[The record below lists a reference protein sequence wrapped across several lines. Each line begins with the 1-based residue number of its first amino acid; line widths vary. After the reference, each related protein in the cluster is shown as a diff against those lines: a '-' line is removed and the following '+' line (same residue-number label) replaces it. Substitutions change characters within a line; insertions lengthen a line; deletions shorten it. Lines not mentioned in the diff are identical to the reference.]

1 MNNQPLNKSPKK
13 RFSPDIS
20 KFPMI
25 MGIVNTTPD
34 SFSDGG
40 RYDNIQ
46 KAEEHALRL
55 EDEGADVIDLGGESS
70 RPFADPVSEEEEI
83 RRVVPLI
90 SRLSGRLSVPIS
102 VDTTKSVVARLACE
116 EGARIINDIS
126 AMTLDPD
133 MLETAAQSSAA
144 VILMHMLGEPRTMQ
158 VDPFYKDVKAEII
171 EYLKSVMK
179 RAEAAGIPKSS
190 MIIDPGLGF
199 GKTVAHNLALINAI
213 PEFKSLGAP
222 VLIGPSRKSFIQKI
236 LQTDLKSDFEK
247 IEAGT
252 LSIVT
257 ASIMKGADI
266 LRVHDVKAA
275 KAAAE
280 MIKAL
285 KREEGF

>member
-213 PEFKSLGAP
+213 PEFKSLDAP